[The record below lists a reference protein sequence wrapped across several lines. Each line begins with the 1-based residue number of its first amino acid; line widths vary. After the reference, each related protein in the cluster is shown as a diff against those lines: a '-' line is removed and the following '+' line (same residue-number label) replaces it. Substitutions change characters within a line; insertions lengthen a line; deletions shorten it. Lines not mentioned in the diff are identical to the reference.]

1 MVMCLYFFAGLFV
14 GTAVLM
20 LITAAL
26 RPMLLEL
33 GSAGKLVGFL
43 SPFLVGVI
51 VGVRTA
57 YIGYRDNSRLLLAI
71 RRAFLFR

>member
-1 MVMCLYFFAGLFV
+1 MCLYFFTGLFV
-14 GTAVLM
+14 GTVVLM

-26 RPMLLEL
+26 RPVLLEL
-33 GSAGKLVGFL
+33 GSAGRLAGFL
-43 SPFLVGVI
+43 SPFLVGI
-51 VGVRTA
+51 IGGIRTA